1 MKPTFDEDSNLSSLQ
16 HENVKVA
23 DNLKPDIFRD
33 MVNGNFSSE
42 KSSSENVEPTMDE
55 DSNISSVQPENRKK
69 AADNSK
75 PTDILCE
82 MVDGL
87 FSSNK
92 SKSEN
97 LDTTLDEND
106 SPQSLPWEEK
116 KQQKKKLKQA
126 LSNFG
131 VIAQVVVKKKTTK

>member
-1 MKPTFDEDSNLSSLQ
+1 
-16 HENVKVA
+16 
-23 DNLKPDIFRD
+23 
-33 MVNGNFSSE
+33 
-42 KSSSENVEPTMDE
+42 MDE
-55 DSNISSVQPENRKK
+55 YNNISSVQPENRKN

-106 SPQSLPWEEK
+106 SPQSLPCEE
-116 KQQKKKLKQA
+116 KKKLKQA
-126 LSNFG
+126 FSNFG